1 MRLLAVLV
9 VAPLLLEAQG
19 EPLCS
24 EVRSALRAVE
34 LARSAVDSGLRA
46 AGAACDTSGDAQKKL
61 AALRLTRQ
69 RVFAWIEQA
78 AAGLNGRDRF
88 AVLPLAAKA
97 AFRAGQVEAAQSY
110 ARELLQMAPAYTRE
124 RDYGDAIYDGYSV
137 LGRVA
142 LDRDNVALARQ
153 YLMNAATTPGSP
165 SLSRNGPNMMLA
177 KELLEKGQ
185 APAVLRF
192 LILCREFWKQDGG
205 RLTAWSDAIR
215 NHETPD
221 FGANLDN

>member
-9 VAPLLLEAQG
+9 VAPLLLDAQAD
-19 EPLCS
+19 PVCS
-24 EVRSALRAVE
+24 EVKSALRAVE
-34 LARSAVDSGLRA
+34 LARAAVDSDLRA
-46 AGAACDTSGDAQKKL
+46 AGAACDTPGDGQKNL
-61 AALRLTRQ
+61 AALHLTRQ
-69 RVFAWIEQA
+69 RILAWIEQA
-78 AAGLNGRDRF
+78 AAGLKGRGRF
-88 AVLPLAAKA
+88 AVLPLEAKA
-97 AFRAGQVEAAQSY
+97 AFRAGEMEAAQSF

-142 LDRDNVALARQ
+142 LHRDNVPLARQ

-185 APAVLRF
+185 APAVLEF

-205 RLTAWSDAIR
+205 RLGAWSDAIR
-215 NHETPD
+215 KHETPD
-221 FGANLDN
+221 FGANPDN